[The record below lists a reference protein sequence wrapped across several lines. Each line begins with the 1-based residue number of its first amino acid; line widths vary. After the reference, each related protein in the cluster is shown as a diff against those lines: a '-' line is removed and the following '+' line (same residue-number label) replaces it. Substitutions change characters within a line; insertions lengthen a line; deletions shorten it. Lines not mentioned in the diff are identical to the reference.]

1 MFCPQCGTSQSE
13 DLRFCKQC
21 GMNLQAVRQAAT
33 TLDVGGKIDWSKTWV
48 AEMFMSEAE
57 QIRRH
62 QELERMMGIT
72 PEVKRYK
79 EIKAGVIISSVG
91 VGLMIFLSIL
101 MEGIIRSGQ
110 IAHGDAE
117 ILGRLWVAGLIPF
130 FVGVALMI
138 NGIFVSKKIVAAA
151 EREERARAKNT
162 DALAAHTEAPR
173 LQAADTTEFVPVN
186 FSVTEDTTKHLSR
199 QKQ

>member
-21 GMNLQAVRQAAT
+21 GMNLQAARQAAT

-79 EIKAGVIISSVG
+79 EIKAGVIVG
-91 VGLMIFLSIL
+91 SLGIALMIFLSIL
-101 MEGIIRSGQ
+101 MEAIVMGGKVP
-110 IAHGDAE
+110 HDTGE
-117 ILGRLWVAGLIPF
+117 ILNSLWAVGLIPF
-130 FVGVALMI
+130 FIGVALMI

-151 EREERARAKNT
+151 ERQRSE
-162 DALAAHTEAPR
+162 
-173 LQAADTTEFVPVN
+173 
-186 FSVTEDTTKHLSR
+186 
-199 QKQ
+199 